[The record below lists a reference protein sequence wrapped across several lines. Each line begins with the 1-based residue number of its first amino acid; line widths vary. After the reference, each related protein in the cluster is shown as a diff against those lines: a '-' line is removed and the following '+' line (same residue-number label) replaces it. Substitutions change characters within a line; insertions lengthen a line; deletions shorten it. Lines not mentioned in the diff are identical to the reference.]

1 MNGWMENRFRSAS
14 RPQPNNNNLLEPHQ
28 ERDAVVADGLDV
40 QAGGR
45 REDDDESNSAKDWLR
60 REKWRLQQQQQRTR
74 GGRGGRQADS
84 GERSQRL

>member
-45 REDDDESNSAKDWLR
+45 RQDDDESNSAKDWLR
-60 REKWRLQQQQQRTR
+60 REKWRLQQQQRTR

>member
-14 RPQPNNNNLLEPHQ
+14 RPQPNNNNLLEPRQ

-60 REKWRLQQQQQRTR
+60 REKWQQQQQQRTR